1 MNRTQKKCLIA
12 SGAFHGSLVLLLVF
26 GSALMPEDRPAPA
39 NRITFFDP
47 SKVTDGPTQ
56 GGNPGPVAEQP
67 PAPVAPPVAP
77 PQPPPQPPTSQPV
90 LPPQPQPR
98 PQQQPAARQEDFKP
112 APVQKPDAESFKPV
126 KPVKTTQTDEFTP
139 VGHPPTKQVASNDAA
154 ADARAKALAD
164 KQQRIANQI
173 SRGVG
178 RLSSTLN
185 KDTAVQI
192 SSGGDGGEAAANYRD
207 IVASIYHAAWN
218 QPTSLNDDTAT
229 VVVSVT
235 IGRDG
240 RVLHH
245 EITKPSGNP
254 VMDHSIE
261 NTLDNVTD
269 IAPFPEGSRDA
280 ERTYSIT
287 FNCLAK

>member
-1 MNRTQKKCLIA
+1 MTRTQKKCLIA
-12 SGAFHGSLVLLLVF
+12 SAAFHGSLVLLLVF
-26 GSALMPEDRPAPA
+26 GSALMPEDRPSPA

-56 GGNPGPVAEQP
+56 GGGSESVAAQP
-67 PAPVAPPVAP
+67 PLAPAPIAS
-77 PQPPPQPPTSQPV
+77 PQPPVSQPV
-90 LPPQPQPR
+90 LPPQPQSQPT
-98 PQQQPAARQEDFKP
+98 PQPPPVARQQDFTP
-112 APVQKPDAESFKPV
+112 APTPKPDAEAFKPV
-126 KPVKTTQTDEFTP
+126 KPKPVEQDEFTP
-139 VGHPPTKQVASNDAA
+139 VDHPPVKQVASNDAA
-154 ADARAKALAD
+154 ADARAKAIAD
-164 KQQRIANQI
+164 NQRRIANQI
-173 SRGVG
+173 NRGIG
-178 RLSSTLN
+178 RLSSSLG

-207 IVASIYHAAWN
+207 VVASIYHAAWN
-218 QPTSLNDDTAT
+218 QPASLNDDSAS

-254 VMDHSIE
+254 VMDRSIE

-269 IAPFPEGSRDA
+269 IAPFPEGSKDA

-287 FNCLAK
+287 FNLSAK

>member
-12 SGAFHGSLVLLLVF
+12 SAAFHGSLVLLLIF

-67 PAPVAPPVAP
+67 PAPAPPPVA
-77 PQPPPQPPTSQPV
+77 
-90 LPPQPQPR
+90 PPQPQPR
-98 PQQQPAARQEDFKP
+98 PQPQPVARQEDFKP
-112 APVQKPDAESFKPV
+112 APVQKPDAEAFKPAKPKPPVEQDEFKPV
-126 KPVKTTQTDEFTP
+126 D
-139 VGHPPTKQVASNDAA
+139 HPPARQVASNDAA

-218 QPTSLNDDTAT
+218 QPASLNDDAAT

-245 EITKPSGNP
+245 EIIKPSGNP
-254 VMDHSIE
+254 VMDRSID
-261 NTLDNVTD
+261 NTLENVTD
-269 IAPFPEGSRDA
+269 IAPFPEGSKDA
-280 ERTYSIT
+280 ERTYSIS
-287 FNCLAK
+287 FNLTAK

>member
-12 SGAFHGSLVLLLVF
+12 SATFHGSLVLLLIF
-26 GSALMPEDRPAPA
+26 GAALMPEDRPFPS

-56 GGNPGPVAEQP
+56 GGNPSPAAEQP
-67 PAPVAPPVAP
+67 PAPAPPPVAP
-77 PQPPPQPPTSQPV
+77 PQPPASQPV
-90 LPPQPQPR
+90 LPPPPQSQPQPQPR
-98 PQQQPAARQEDFKP
+98 PVARQQDFTP
-112 APVQKPDAESFKPV
+112 APTPKPDAEAFKPAKPRPVEQDEFKPV
-126 KPVKTTQTDEFTP
+126 D
-139 VGHPPTKQVASNDAA
+139 HPPVKQVASNDAA

-192 SSGGDGGEAAANYRD
+192 SSGGDGGEAAAKYSD
-207 IVASIYHAAWN
+207 IVESTYHAAWIGN
-218 QPTSLNDDTAT
+218 RPASLVGDSAT
-229 VVVSVT
+229 VLVSVT

-240 RVLHH
+240 RVIRH

-254 VMDHSIE
+254 VMDRSIE
-261 NTLDNVTD
+261 NTLEIVTD
-269 IAPFPEGSRDA
+269 IAPFPAGSKDV
-280 ERTYSIT
+280 ERSYTIT
-287 FNCLAK
+287 FNLSAK